1 MRIRDILG
9 GVPATERPEPET
21 DEEIDRH
28 NVAFLKPP
36 PTSSVTKA
44 IEEAMF
50 MRIRIA
56 QLEIERDT
64 QYRRISE
71 INSKIEQCK
80 NALLDQADA
89 INMFLASNVGL
100 TVTLS
105 DELKH
110 FLSEQQPPTR
120 SKPPPLDVVVRRPP
134 DPRPVD
140 EMTVIDRSQT

>member
-1 MRIRDILG
+1 
-9 GVPATERPEPET
+9 
-21 DEEIDRH
+21 
-28 NVAFLKPP
+28 
-36 PTSSVTKA
+36 
-44 IEEAMF
+44 